1 MIDTNKKF
9 NEALSVKKAEGVRI
23 DKSVIVS
30 IIATIVELI
39 GLAKSYPLIMISLG
53 HEIGVDP
60 GVTNISN
67 RFNPN
72 RFTSE
77 VSLIRRVYSV
87 ITSFIGQK
95 FRKSIV
101 ILPDVSLAYTIAAIN
116 KIVANRGNN
125 RDLAIEL
132 HTDIDN
138 GHNTDEI
145 LLVYASSNGK
155 KQAESLEEA
164 IFKANPKRKV
174 IIRHSSTGFVSRPG
188 FLYKTSCPALI
199 VELGCINSSADEVHA
214 LSADIYQALNLLTIK

>member
-1 MIDTNKKF
+1 MIDTSKQF
-9 NEALSVKKAEGVRI
+9 NEALAVKKAEGAKI
-23 DKSVIVS
+23 DRSLIVS
-30 IIATIVELI
+30 IIATIVDLL

-87 ITSFIGQK
+87 ITSFIGKK

-101 ILPDVSLAYTIAAIN
+101 ILPDVSLVYTIAAIN
-116 KIVANRGNN
+116 KIAASRGNS

-138 GHNTDEI
+138 GHNSDEI
-145 LLVYASSNGK
+145 LLVYASSSGK
-155 KQAESLEEA
+155 RQAESLESA
-164 IFKANPKRKV
+164 ILKANPKRKV
-174 IIRHSSTGFVSRPG
+174 IIRHASTGFVTRPG
-188 FLYKTSCPALI
+188 FLYKTTCPALI
-199 VELGCINSSADEVHA
+199 VELGCINSSAEEVSA
-214 LSADIYQALNLLTIK
+214 LSADIYQAINSLTIK